1 MKTASSRSFGLL
13 LTAFFA
19 VLAAISY
26 YAHGHAYR
34 WWGAAAV
41 LCLILAL
48 TMPRLLAPAKRLWLK
63 LGHVLHLVVSPIVL
77 GLTYVLAII
86 PVGGLIRLTGKDL
99 LALKLERDAP
109 SYWIRRDGGGPAPQ
123 SLKDQF

>member
-34 WWGAAAV
+34 WWGTLAV
-41 LCLILAL
+41 LCLLVALA
-48 TMPRLLAPAKRLWLK
+48 MPRLLAPAKRLWLK
-63 LGHVLHLVVSPIVL
+63 LGHVLHLVVSPVVL
-77 GLTYVLAII
+77 GLTYVLAIV
-86 PVGGLIRLTGKDL
+86 PVGSLIRLTGKDL
-99 LALKLERDAP
+99 LSLKLEPGAS
-109 SYWIRRDGGGPAPQ
+109 SYWIKRDSGGPAPQ